1 MFFFP
6 SVKNIPVWCCLA
18 FSTSLLAEG
27 MITLNPYASSSISYD
42 DNLYRFSSDREAR
55 AVLGSGSQSDII
67 KRLDLGLQANLQLS
81 RQMISLSTNLSDSQ
95 FNRNSRLDNTGSANS
110 ARWDWQVASK
120 LHGELSMSRTQAISG
135 FNEIRNTDKNIRTNN
150 KKFAS
155 IQWDI
160 HPDWT
165 LYTSREYNELENDLA
180 LSRVLNRRDVSVQSG
195 LRYHSALN
203 TVVDVAYKTVDSDFD
218 SRTGQIKTILG
229 DTSNQQEW
237 MLNLAWQPSAKTQL
251 STRFSQVELKRPNAQ
266 VSDFS
271 GFNQSWT
278 LGYLLSDKVN
288 LNMSVYR
295 NLLPVDDVISTYI
308 KATGY
313 SISPNW
319 NITSKLNF
327 SSRLSM
333 EKRDYIGNANLLG
346 IAQSRDDESIQA
358 GASLSYSPTQHLMM
372 QMQYSGENRTSNA
385 VNAGYQFNNIN
396 FLLRYNF

>member
-6 SVKNIPVWCCLA
+6 SVKNIPAWCCLA

-110 ARWDWQVASK
+110 VRWDWQVASK
-120 LHGELSMSRTQAISG
+120 LHGELSMSRTKAISG

-165 LYTSREYNELENDLA
+165 LYTSREYNELENDLV

-195 LRYHSALN
+195 LRYHSALS

-237 MLNLAWQPSAKTQL
+237 LLNLAWQPSAKTQL

-288 LNMSVYR
+288 LNISVYR

-346 IAQSRDDESIQA
+346 ITQSRDDESIQA
-358 GASLSYSPTQHLMM
+358 GASLSYTPTQHLMM